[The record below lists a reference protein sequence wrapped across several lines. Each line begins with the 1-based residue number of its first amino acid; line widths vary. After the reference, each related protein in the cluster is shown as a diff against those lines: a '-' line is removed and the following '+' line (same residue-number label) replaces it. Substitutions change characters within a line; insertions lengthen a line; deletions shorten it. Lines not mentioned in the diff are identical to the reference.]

1 MALWPFEARQSCV
14 ACNTTATKDD
24 AGEIFSGGEENE
36 PRGVCVERPL
46 FPNRL
51 RYATANAT
59 RMRR

>member
-36 PRGVCVERPL
+36 PRGVCVWNGLSSRIDYDTL
-46 FPNRL
+46 RL
-51 RYATANAT
+51 TLRG
-59 RMRR
+59 